1 LPSWTVNPNQSHH
14 IHITSLAKQS
24 FLSASTSAMYL
35 QLVASLVA
43 ASAAPAFALPAT
55 TPNTKSAFV
64 VNQEPAGQVLMSG
77 PIQLAKVY
85 GKYAHTGAVA
95 PADVKA
101 AAAAAQSGSVSANPQ
116 QVCQLATFHQRW
128 YESQI
133 LTTM

>member
-1 LPSWTVNPNQSHH
+1 
-14 IHITSLAKQS
+14 
-24 FLSASTSAMYL
+24 MYL
-35 QLVASLVA
+35 QLAASLVA
-43 ASAAPAFALPAT
+43 ASAVPAFALPAT

-116 QVCQLATFHQRW
+116 QVCQLA
-128 YESQI
+128 I
-133 LTTM
+133 LLDNRKSIDTDNDLVRLLLPFPGEGGRPNPDARLRHW

>member
-1 LPSWTVNPNQSHH
+1 
-14 IHITSLAKQS
+14 
-24 FLSASTSAMYL
+24 MYL

-43 ASAAPAFALPAT
+43 ASAAPALALPAT

-116 QVCQLATFHQRW
+116 QVCRVLTLLGNRTTIDTDNIPVRL
-128 YESQI
+128 I
-133 LTTM
+133 LPVSREGWRSDLDARLRHRQF